1 MRIAGNKFNDKI
13 IQFVQF
19 CRDEEKFEEARL
31 NLKGALTREEWMS
44 ATEQDVLDMM
54 IQDFNP
60 DTDNGIIFPLVKEIE
75 D

>member
-1 MRIAGNKFNDKI
+1 MIIENNEYNDKI

-31 NLKGALTREEWMS
+31 NLKNALTNEEWNH

-54 IQDFNP
+54 LQDFNP
-60 DTDNGIIFPLVKEIE
+60 DTDTVIYPYAKEV
-75 D
+75 DD